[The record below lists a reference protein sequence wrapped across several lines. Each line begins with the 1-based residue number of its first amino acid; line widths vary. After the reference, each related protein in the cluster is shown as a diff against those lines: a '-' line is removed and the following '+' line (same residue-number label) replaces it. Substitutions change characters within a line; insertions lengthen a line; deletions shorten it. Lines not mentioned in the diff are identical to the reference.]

1 VSSVSGRGALRAGP
15 PDFPQKELSMTVRR
29 LIGAASAVGVLS
41 AASLLGFAGLASAQD
56 DDGEKKEWF
65 TLSASGGG
73 DEEVPEGS
81 GEEGTDL
88 TASISLTEDGDM
100 TYTITVT
107 GNSETISAAHIH
119 KGKEGEN
126 GDVVVELDA
135 EAVDEGKAAEVQL
148 EPDLAKRIIENPQN
162 WYINTHS
169 ESFQPPSGVARAQL
183 QSAEDAE
190 EPEIIDTGSGGQFA
204 AAQAGPGAGAVAA
217 GALLVAAAAGGAAL
231 HRRRTGHDGA

>member
-1 VSSVSGRGALRAGP
+1 
-15 PDFPQKELSMTVRR
+15 MTVRR
-29 LIGAASAVGVLS
+29 LIGAASAVGALT
-41 AASLLGFAGLASAQD
+41 AASLLGITGLASAQE
-56 DDGEKKEWF
+56 DDGGKKEWF
-65 TLSASGGG
+65 TLSASGSG

-100 TYTITVT
+100 TYTITVS

-135 EAVDEGKAAEVQL
+135 EAVDEGKAAEVEL
-148 EPDLAKRIIENPQN
+148 EPDLAKRIIENPEN

-183 QSAEDAE
+183 KSAEKE
-190 EPEIIDTGSGGQFA
+190 EKPDIIDTGDGGQFA
-204 AAQAGPGAGAVAA
+204 ASQAGPNSGAVAA
-217 GALLVAAAAGGAAL
+217 GALLIASAAGGAIAF
-231 HRRRTGHDGA
+231 RRRSGTDNA

>member
-1 VSSVSGRGALRAGP
+1 
-15 PDFPQKELSMTVRR
+15 MTVRR
-29 LIGAASAVGVLS
+29 LIGAASAVGALT
-41 AASLLGFAGLASAQD
+41 AASLLGITGLASAQD
-56 DDGEKKEWF
+56 DDGGKKEWF
-65 TLSASGGG
+65 TLSASGSG

-119 KGKEGEN
+119 KGEEGEN

-135 EAVDEGKAAEVQL
+135 EAVDEGKAAEVEL
-148 EPDLAKRIIENPQN
+148 EPDLAKRIIENPEN
-162 WYINTHS
+162 WYLNTHS

-183 QSAEDAE
+183 KSAEKE
-190 EPEIIDTGSGGQFA
+190 EKPDIIDTGDGGQFA
-204 AAQAGPGAGAVAA
+204 ASQAGPDAGAVTA
-217 GALLVAAAAGGAAL
+217 GALLIAAAAGGAVAF
-231 HRRRTGHDGA
+231 RRRTGDDNA